1 MTRRE
6 LLRRAAVIGLS
17 GPALGGFLAA
27 CASGTGTTKS
37 AAPAT
42 GTTVLTPPAKGEVD
56 RVNWGLFYEPSGLD
70 WIYDYNYEE
79 NTVVTNITESLL
91 RLTPQLTIEPSLAA
105 SFSETDPAE
114 EGLPDPAGRDVP
126 RRQPD
131 DRRRCR
137 VQPPPPAQPEL
148 LLELRLRERQEHRQD
163 RPG

>member
-1 MTRRE
+1 MNDDLKKLRTDYMGGHLTRRE

-27 CASGTGTTKS
+27 CSSGTGTTRS
-37 AAPAT
+37 TVPAI

-56 RVNWGLFYEPSGLD
+56 RVNWGLFYEPSSLD

-105 SFSETDPAE
+105 SFSETDP
-114 EGLPDPAGRDVP
+114 L
-126 RRQPD
+126 
-131 DRRRCR
+131 
-137 VQPPPPAQPEL
+137 
-148 LLELRLRERQEHRQD
+148 
-163 RPG
+163 

>member
-1 MTRRE
+1 MSDDLSKLRTDYLGGHMTRRE

-70 WIYDYNYEE
+70 WIYDYN
-79 NTVVTNITESLL
+79 
-91 RLTPQLTIEPSLAA
+91 
-105 SFSETDPAE
+105 
-114 EGLPDPAGRDVP
+114 
-126 RRQPD
+126 
-131 DRRRCR
+131 
-137 VQPPPPAQPEL
+137 
-148 LLELRLRERQEHRQD
+148 
-163 RPG
+163 